1 MRYSDLLVENR
12 EIFISNLYK
21 FSAPEEA
28 DRYKTRI
35 IGLPC
40 GEKNYDNVL
49 SRFHGIPERDG
60 RTDRQD
66 CYINSTL
73 TRDTDMA
80 ILSVCL
86 SVAFQ
91 Y

>member
-60 RTDRQD
+60 RTDRFAMS
-66 CYINSTL
+66 ISRVSML
-73 TRDTDMA
+73 TRDKNGTR
-80 ILSVCL
+80 
-86 SVAFQ
+86 
-91 Y
+91 